1 MKRSKFLS
9 ILSLL
14 FALMLIAAACAD
26 DDDGDNGANGD
37 TGDDPSAVCDEDEFG
52 CVEVAEGDPIVL
64 GSLLVIS
71 GENASLGQDSQ
82 NGAVLAASLRD
93 PANEVAGH
101 PLEWDHQDDLCAAE
115 GGQTGAQALAANDQV
130 VAVIGTSCSSA
141 GEPAAQILSESGI
154 VIISPSNTAPSLTAP
169 ETHQPFYLRT
179 AHNDEIQGAAMA
191 DFASS
196 ELEAQ
201 SAATIHDGS
210 PYAEGLANVFAEQF
224 QGEITAQEAVQVGD
238 RDMRPVLTSIA
249 ANTPDLIYYPVFV
262 AEGGAITSQ
271 AREITELSE
280 TDLAGADGMLT
291 DDWISA
297 AGARNAEGVY
307 LSGPDLEF
315 SGGFYEDEFLPAY
328 EEEFGPTTSVFHAH
342 SFDAT
347 NMVLDAIESVAIE
360 DGGTTFIPRTGL
372 KDALFATS
380 GYSGI
385 IGELTCSET
394 GDCNQEAS
402 ISVSVVEGGSFSR
415 IWP

>member
-26 DDDGDNGANGD
+26 DDDGGNGTNGEG
-37 TGDDPSAVCDEDEFG
+37 GDDPTAVCDEDEFG

-101 PLEWDHQDDLCAAE
+101 PIEWDHQDDLCAAE
-115 GGQTGAQALAANDQV
+115 GGQTGAQALAANEQV

-271 AREITELSE
+271 AREITELSD

-315 SGGFYEDEFLPAY
+315 SGGFYEEEFLPAY

-360 DGGTTFIPRTGL
+360 DGGTTYIPRTGL

-402 ISVSVVEGGSFSR
+402 ISVSVVENGEFSR